1 MKLSNDPFAAVVG
14 QPQAVERLR
23 AAARQPVHAYLFL
36 GPHGS
41 GKRDAAAAFAAGVL
55 AHAAGDDLAAAERHI
70 ALAAAWKHPDVVFF
84 APEGR
89 TLRGDD
95 AANLVIE
102 ASRSPVEGGRKIIV
116 CDRFHT
122 AEPGAAASL
131 LKTIEEP
138 AGPSMFV
145 LLAEEVPPEHVT
157 IASRCTIVD
166 FGEVS
171 EDLVV
176 EWLVDQGIDHDLAVI
191 AAQAARG
198 DLHRARLLASDPG
211 VAARRALWLDA
222 PARLDGTG
230 AAATAVVDELRAAID
245 RAQGPL
251 DALHTEEAA
260 ELERQSEHFGVTAT
274 TRKDMTAR
282 HKREARRLRDDELR
296 FGFAVLAARYRAEID
311 AGDAQPALAAIDAL
325 RDAADALLRNPNEAL
340 QLQRLF
346 LRLPPLSA

>member
-1 MKLSNDPFAAVVG
+1 MNASLDPFAAVVG

-23 AAARQPVHAYLFL
+23 AAARQPVHAYMFL
-36 GPHGS
+36 GPRGS
-41 GKRDAAAAFAAGVL
+41 GKRDAAAAFAATAL
-55 AHAAGDDLAAAERHI
+55 AYAAGDDRAAAERHL
-70 ALAAAWKHPDVVFF
+70 ALASTWKHPDVVFF

-89 TLRGDD
+89 TLRGED
-95 AANLVIE
+95 AARLVVE
-102 ASRSPVEGGRKIIV
+102 ASRSPVEGKRKIIV

-138 AGPSMFV
+138 AATSIFV

-157 IASRCTIVD
+157 IASRCTIID

-171 EDLVV
+171 EELVAD
-176 EWLVDQGIDHDLAVI
+176 WLVEQGIAPDVAVI
-191 AAQAARG
+191 AATSARG

-211 VAARRALWLDA
+211 VAARRELWLEA
-222 PARLDGTG
+222 PVRLDGTG
-230 AAATAVVDELRAAID
+230 AAVAAVVDELRAVID
-245 RAQGPL
+245 QAQGPL
-251 DALHTEEAA
+251 DALQAEEAN
-260 ELERQSEHFGVTAT
+260 ELERQAEQLGVTAT
-274 TRKDMTAR
+274 TRRDMTAR

-296 FGFAVLAARYRAEID
+296 HGFAVLAARYRAELD
-311 AGDAQPALAAIDAL
+311 GGDAHAALAAIDAL
-325 RDAADALLRNPNEAL
+325 RDASDALVRNPNEAL